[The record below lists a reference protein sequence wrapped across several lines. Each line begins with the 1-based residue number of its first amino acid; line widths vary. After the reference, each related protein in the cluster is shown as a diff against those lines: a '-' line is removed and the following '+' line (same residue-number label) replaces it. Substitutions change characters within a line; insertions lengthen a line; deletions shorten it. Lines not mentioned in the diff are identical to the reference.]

1 LLLAATSPFTA
12 AAPSSVAAVDA
23 ARLGDAD
30 REPGN
35 WMSYGRTYSEQRFS
49 PLARIDADNA
59 PQLGLAWF
67 ADFDTNRGQ
76 EATPLEIDGVLYVS
90 TAWSMLRAFDAKTG
104 RPLWSYDPKVP
115 RALAVRGCCDVVNRG
130 VAAWQG
136 KLYLGT
142 FDGRLI
148 ALDAATGKPVWSVT
162 TVDPA
167 KPYTITMAP
176 RVVKGRVL
184 IGNSGNEFGVRGY
197 LSAYDAATGAL
208 AWRFYTVPGDP
219 ALGFESPAMA
229 MAAKTW
235 FGEWWKLGGGGT
247 VWDAISY
254 DPALNLVYFGV
265 GNGSEW
271 NQAYR
276 SAGRG
281 DNLFLSSIVAVNADT
296 GAYVWHYQATP
307 GEEWDY
313 DAVQQLVLADLVIA
327 GQPRQVLIQANKN
340 GFLYVLD
347 RKTGQLISANAF
359 TPVTWASG
367 IDAKTGRPIERADSR
382 YDQTGKPVQL
392 LPGALGAHNWQ
403 PMAFNPTT
411 GLVYIPAQEIG
422 MGYTNV
428 KNFKPA
434 SLGWNLGVATTN
446 TAGVK
451 GYLVGWDP
459 VAGKERWRVAH
470 AGPWNGGVLTTA
482 GNLVVQGNATGAVA
496 AYRADTGA
504 LLWTAST
511 ETPVMAAPMTY
522 EVDGEQYIAVLAGWG
537 GAYPLLEG
545 RQSKQSGNI
554 RNISRLLVYGLHG
567 QMALP
572 PLAPELPALVPL
584 LQDTAAAATLVAGEL
599 EYDRFCS
606 VCHGQN
612 AVGGGVIP
620 DLRKS
625 PYLPVD
631 AWYGITL
638 QGSLAFNGMANFAA
652 VLDRTESSAIRA
664 YVTHRATEDSA
675 DSATHE
681 PNTTAGGAPAG
692 GAGDAT
698 RGALIAAR
706 GTADG
711 VPACAL
717 CHAFNGGSDG
727 SGAFPRIAGQSAYYL
742 GRQLYAFRTNVRQN
756 AVMSPLAAR
765 LSAEDIADVSSYYAG
780 VSAPFLPLGPNEDA
794 ALTSRGERLAT
805 VGKPESG
812 LPACAVCHGGD
823 GAGQMPTIPYL
834 GGQYAHYL
842 AFELQMW
849 TLGFRRTSPDAMALI
864 APKLAADDI
873 AALAAYYARLVPKSV
888 APSGVAAKAIAQHS
902 PAPTGFAGGAAR

>member
-1 LLLAATSPFTA
+1 LAAN
-12 AAPSSVAAVDA
+12 VDA
-23 ARLGDAD
+23 ARLTDAD
-30 REPGN
+30 RDPRN

-49 PLARIDADNA
+49 PLARIDASNA
-59 PQLGLAWF
+59 AQLGLVWF
-67 ADFDTNRGQ
+67 ADFDTKRGQ
-76 EATPLEIDGVLYVS
+76 EATPLVIDGVLYVS
-90 TAWSMLRAFDAKTG
+90 TAWSMVRAFDARTG

-115 RALAVRGCCDVVNRG
+115 RALGVRGCCDVVNRG

-148 ALDAATGKPVWSVT
+148 ALDAATGKPVWTVM
-162 TVDPA
+162 TVDPT

-197 LSAYDAATGAL
+197 LSAYDAGTGAL
-208 AWRFYTVPGDP
+208 AWRFYTVPGNP
-219 ALGFESPAMA
+219 ALGFESPAME

-254 DPALNLVYFGV
+254 DPQLNLVYFGV
-265 GNGSEW
+265 GNGAEW
-271 NQAYR
+271 NREYR
-276 SAGRG
+276 SAGKG

-313 DAVQQLVLADLVIA
+313 DADQQLVLADLSIA
-327 GQPRQVLIQANKN
+327 GQARQVLIQANKN

-367 IDAKTGRPIERADSR
+367 VDLATGRPIEQPDSR
-382 YDQTGKPVQL
+382 YDKTGKSVQL
-392 LPGALGAHNWQ
+392 MPGALGAHNWQ

-422 MGYTNV
+422 MGYADI
-428 KNFKPA
+428 KDFKPA
-434 SLGWNLGVATTN
+434 TIGWNLGVATTN
-446 TAGVK
+446 TEGVK
-451 GYLVGWDP
+451 GYLVAWDP
-459 VAGKERWRVAH
+459 VAAKERWRVVQ
-470 AGPWNGGVLTTA
+470 AGPWNGGVLTTG
-482 GNLVVQGNATGAVA
+482 GNLVVEGNATGAVA

-504 LLWTAST
+504 KLWSAAT
-511 ETPVMAAPMTY
+511 ETPVMAAPMSY

-537 GAYPLLEG
+537 GAYSLLEG
-545 RQSKQSGNI
+545 RQSNPSGKI
-554 RNISRLLVYGLHG
+554 RNVSRLLVYSLHG

-584 LQDTAAAATLVAGEL
+584 LQDTASAATLAAGEKG
-599 EYDRFCS
+599 YDQFCS
-606 VCHGQN
+606 VCHGQS

-625 PYLPVD
+625 PYLPVE

-638 QGSLAFNGMANFAA
+638 QGSLSFNGMANFSA
-652 VLDRTESSAIRA
+652 VLNRDQSTAIRA
-664 YVTHRATEDSA
+664 YVIHRATEDA
-675 DSATHE
+675 ANPTANQVATPPE
-681 PNTTAGGAPAG
+681 VTPSVRLP
-692 GAGDAT
+692 DAA
-698 RGALIAAR
+698 RGAVIAAR
-706 GTADG
+706 GNADG
-711 VPACAL
+711 APGCAL
-717 CHAFNGGSDG
+717 CHAFNGASDG

-742 GRQLYAFRTNVRQN
+742 GKQLYAFRSSVRQN
-756 AVMSPLAAR
+756 AIMSPIAGH
-765 LSAEDIADVSSYYAG
+765 LSPEDIADVNAYYAA
-780 VSAPFLPLGPNEDA
+780 VSAPFLPLQPIEDQ
-794 ALTSRGERLAT
+794 ALVLRGERLASL
-805 VGKPESG
+805 GKPAIG
-812 LPACAVCHGGD
+812 MPGCGVCHGID
-823 GAGQMPTIPYL
+823 GAGQTPTIPYL
-834 GGQYAHYL
+834 RGQYAHYL

-849 TLGFRRTSPDAMALI
+849 TSGFRRNSTDAMALI
-864 APKLAADDI
+864 APQLDADDI
-873 AALAAYYARLVPKSV
+873 AAVAAYYERLAPPDV
-888 APSGVAAKAIAQHS
+888 APGPK
-902 PAPTGFAGGAAR
+902 